1 MSTPAEPLT
10 PKPKTAHSGLTRQ
23 YLLLYN
29 AAEFFLWTTLTI
41 RTVRLLINQ
50 AVTEKLNFNVPAVFA
65 ETYSPLL
72 LTAQTLAIL
81 EILHSLVGLVRAPV
95 LTTAMQ
101 VASRLF
107 VIWVVLYPFHGAIVG
122 VDKVGEYAYLGCMLA
137 WGITETIRYG
147 YFTMHLNG
155 GVETV
160 PKWWNWLRCV
170 SLLFSSF
177 LEEALVVVETNG
189 LLGWCRYN
197 TFYVLYPIGISS
209 ECTLAVKALPQAVDV
224 HPLYWGLIVAVLV
237 IYVPGSYVLY
247 THMIKQRRKSA
258 AVKKEAAKKE

>member
-1 MSTPAEPLT
+1 MSTPAEAPTLK
-10 PKPKTAHSGLTRQ
+10 PKPAQTGLARQ

-50 AVTEKLNFNVPAVFA
+50 SITEKLSINVPAVFA

-72 LTAQTLAIL
+72 LTAQTLAVL
-81 EILHSLVGLVRAPV
+81 EILHSLVGIVRAPF

-107 VIWVVLYPFHGAIVG
+107 VIWVVLYPFHGGIVG

-147 YFTMHLNG
+147 YFTMQLNG

-160 PKWWNWLRCV
+160 PKWWNWL
-170 SLLFSSF
+170 
-177 LEEALVVVETNG
+177 
-189 LLGWCRYN
+189 RYN

-209 ECTLAVKALPQAVDV
+209 ECTLAVKALPQAADV

-247 THMIKQRRKSA
+247 THMIKQRRKST